1 MYNSTTSN
9 FFQVQWDPLLR
20 GPSIHDWDAMDGR
33 SWSRSGY
40 HQIASKWEYKP
51 LLYSCSPFSV
61 SIGIPHDDLERNR
74 ESFLSSNSLSGF
86 YFYFFSPLPR
96 SRVSYFFFSL
106 AHLPLFIRLLSLFL
120 FSCFFFSLSRAEIVS
135 FPELTDLR
143 ISCLELLPLL
153 KYALQDVLAH
163 PRTVRFFTCKWFGF

>member
-1 MYNSTTSN
+1 MITKRIPPDCEQMGIQTS
-9 FFQVQWDPLLR
+9 FVLLQ
-20 GPSIHDWDAMDGR
+20 PFL
-33 SWSRSGY
+33 
-40 HQIASKWEYKP
+40 SKYRHPPRRLGE
-51 LLYSCSPFSV
+51 
-61 SIGIPHDDLERNR
+61 ERNR

-96 SRVSYFFFSL
+96 SRVSFFFFSL